1 MPPDLSRQTAHPVKD
16 EQKLKHSKSNCAS
29 TNSDND
35 KKRDG
40 KERERTRSPKEENR
54 TKPKTPSPSR
64 KSSDSQTSEKG
75 SVKSQWSSDGE
86 LPEGVTCA
94 ADLARHRRGGSGQSS
109 RDGDN
114 SPSRRSPP
122 GLKKEKSLDSFGSLD
137 EMSTEKLGSNMNRIR
152 MKKGWLDGRISADR
166 EKDAEYDRQVEGFKR
181 ESRHLQRE

>member
-1 MPPDLSRQTAHPVKD
+1 MKV
-16 EQKLKHSKSNCAS
+16 EQKLQHTKSSSAS

-40 KERERTRSPKEENR
+40 KERERTRSPKEEEDR

-64 KSSDSQTSEKG
+64 QSSDSQTSEKG

-114 SPSRRSPP
+114 SPSRRPPP

-137 EMSTEKLGSNMNRIR
+137 ETSSEKLGSNMNHIR
-152 MKKGWLDGRISADR
+152 MKKGWLDVRISADR
-166 EKDAEYDRQVEGFKR
+166 EKDAEYDRQVEGFKH
-181 ESRHLQRE
+181 ELRHLQRG